1 MNMPVALAQK
11 PASLVE
17 RTAQRYGVDPDKML
31 STLKAT
37 AFRSGDKPISNEQ
50 MMALLIVA
58 ERHGLDPFT
67 KQIYA
72 YPDKY
77 GGIVPVV
84 GVDGWIDIVQSHPQ
98 FDGMSFVWQGGTEA
112 NMTCTIWRKDRTHPT
127 VVTEYLD
134 ECRRN
139 TEPWKMARRMMRHKA
154 LIQCARVAFGFAGIH
169 DEEEAADILHSRPQA
184 STGNRVR
191 DALKPQ
197 ATAAARADDDG
208 VIDMEEG
215 PFGDEAVT
223 KLGAYLESMAGAGA
237 DEAIELLDRARTDL
251 TDPGEYETLAGAYRA
266 RFTPEIASD
275 DN

>member
-1 MNMPVALAQK
+1 MNTAVAVAPK
-11 PASLVE
+11 RASLVE
-17 RTAQRYGVDPDKML
+17 RTAERYGVDPDKML

-72 YPDKY
+72 YPDRH

-98 FDGMSFVWQGGTEA
+98 FDGMSFAWDGGPDKS
-112 NMTCTIWRKDRTHPT
+112 MTCTIWRKDRAHPT
-127 VVTEYLD
+127 EVTEYLD

-139 TEPWKMARRMMRHKA
+139 TEPWKMIRRMMRHKA

-169 DEEEAADILHSRPQA
+169 DEDEAADILRSKPTSNTA
-184 STGNRVR
+184 ERVR
-191 DALKPQ
+191 AALQPQ
-197 ATAAARADDDG
+197 KQAEPAGD
-208 VIDMEEG
+208 VIDMETGETSA
-215 PFGDEAVT
+215 PAVSRLHEFLSELPTLDDEAAA
-223 KLGAYLESMAGAGA
+223 LLL
-237 DEAIELLDRARTDL
+237 DEARTAL
-251 TDPGEYETLAGAYRA
+251 TDADYAILAGAYRA
-266 RFTPEIASD
+266 RITPETD
-275 DN
+275 ENDH